1 MEQVSGN
8 GVQQVNVLH
17 TGEGTPCHLVS
28 TFIHHELTPEREQQL
43 AQIISTVI
51 MDAVKVWCAS

>member
-17 TGEGTPCHLVS
+17 TGELTPCHLVS
-28 TFIHHELTPEREQQL
+28 TFIHHELTPEREREL
-43 AQIISTVI
+43 AHIIEVAI